1 MSKYIYTIPYS
12 KFNLWD
18 AKRYSH
24 IQFESNF
31 EIKPLGKY
39 IKSETDKINL
49 FDFPDEEFDILGISN
64 DEGMYDAYRKCGKEF
79 NQPYKIVKN
88 DYIAYNP
95 YRVNIG
101 SIGIKKEHLKGEL
114 ISPAYVVF
122 SCKEGLLPDFLFM
135 LMKTTEFNEL
145 VKENTSGSVRQ
156 NLTFEALSSIEIPIP
171 DIKIQQTIIDEYK
184 ALEREFIEAKTK
196 IEKFRQN
203 FRSNIYK

>member
-1 MSKYIYTIPYS
+1 MARYIYTIPYS
-12 KFNLWD
+12 KLNLWD

-39 IKSETDKINL
+39 IKLEIDKINL
-49 FDFPDEEFDILGISN
+49 FDFPDKEFDILGISN
-64 DEGMYDAYRKCGKEF
+64 DEGMYDAYRKLGKEF
-79 NQPYKIVKN
+79 NQSYKIVKN

-101 SIGIKKEHLKGEL
+101 SIGIKKEDLKGEL

-122 SCKEGLLPDFLFM
+122 SCKEGLLPDFLFL
-135 LMKTTEFNEL
+135 LMKTNEFNEL

-156 NLTFEALSSIEIPIP
+156 NLTFKALSSIEIPIP
-171 DIKIQQTIIDEYK
+171 DIKIQHAIINEYK
-184 ALEREFIEAKTK
+184 VLEKEFVEIKTK
-196 IEKFRQN
+196 IEKFRQD
-203 FRSNIYK
+203 FRNNIYK